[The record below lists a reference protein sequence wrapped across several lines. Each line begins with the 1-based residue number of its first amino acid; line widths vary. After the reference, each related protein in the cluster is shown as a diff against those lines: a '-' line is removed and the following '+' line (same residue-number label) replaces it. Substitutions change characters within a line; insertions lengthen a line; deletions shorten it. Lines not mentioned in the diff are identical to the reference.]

1 MNTLRDRLRPIRG
14 GMTVQNIIR
23 SLNSRVATIESL
35 RGASEKL
42 QEDIS
47 HIDIKEHIAP
57 VYHALHDDIT
67 EGKYVYHYLPGG
79 RGSGKSSFCALELVY
94 QIMADPEHISNALV
108 VRKYAVTL
116 RQSVFATIQW
126 AIEVLGVSE
135 YWRSTV
141 TPMRFIYQ
149 TGQEIRL
156 TGLDDPQKLKSLKA
170 TRGYYRFLWGEEFCE
185 LSGEMEV
192 RNLQQSVLRGG
203 DRFTVLYSFNPPIS
217 SANWCNQ
224 WIQRP
229 DDRAITL
236 QTDYTMVPAS
246 WLGFEFIAEAERLKT
261 VNERAYLHEYMGI
274 PTGSGSEVFENLEV
288 RKIEDNEIS
297 GQVYAGLDFGFSK
310 DPCCFLRVSYSPK
323 TETIYVLSEIYKA
336 GLQNSTLADMIID
349 HGYQYSGSYHYDGLS
364 GTRYRERQVIYADSA
379 DPKSIAD
386 LKDFGLKV
394 KPCTKFGGCVA
405 YRIRWLQ
412 HRKIIVD
419 PVRTPETAR
428 ELQNYSFDT
437 DRKTGEVLSSLPDKD
452 NHSIDS
458 LAYALDRPV
467 YSKKY
472 PA

>member
-1 MNTLRDRLRPIRG
+1 MRNTL
-14 GMTVQNIIR
+14 Q
-23 SLNSRVATIESL
+23 SLTSRIKALEET

-42 QEDIS
+42 QNDIRR
-47 HIDIKEHIAP
+47 IDIKDHIAE
-57 VYHALHDDIT
+57 VYQSIHDDIT
-67 EGKYVYHYLPGG
+67 AGKYTYYYLPGG

-94 QIMADPEHISNALV
+94 QIMNDPDHISNALV

-116 RQSVFATIQW
+116 RQSVFSQIQW
-126 AIEVLGVSE
+126 AIDLLGVSDH
-135 YWRSTV
+135 WKSTV
-141 TPMRFIYQ
+141 QPMQFIFE
-149 TGQEIRL
+149 TGQAIRL

-170 TRGYYRFLWGEEFCE
+170 TKGYYRYLWAEEFCE
-185 LSGEMEV
+185 LSGEQEV

-217 SANWCNQ
+217 SANWSNK

-229 DDRAITL
+229 DERSITIL
-236 QTDYTMVPAS
+236 TDYTMVPES
-246 WLGFEFIAEAERLKT
+246 WLGSEFLTEAEQLKQI
-261 VNERAYLHEYMGI
+261 NLRAYQHEYLGL
-274 PTGSGSEVFENLEV
+274 PVGSGSEVFENLEV
-288 RKIEDNEIS
+288 RKIEDTEIT

-310 DPCCFLRVSYSPK
+310 DPACFIRVSYDPK
-323 TETIYVLSEIYKA
+323 TETIYILSEIYQT
-336 GLQNSTLADMIID
+336 GLQNSTLAGLIID
-349 HGYQYSGSYHYDGLS
+349 QGYNFTGAYAFDGLS
-364 GTRYRERQVIYADSA
+364 GTQYRERQVVYADNS

-386 LKDFGLKV
+386 LKDYGLKV
-394 KPCTKFGGCVA
+394 LPCRKFAGCVN

-419 PVRTPETAR
+419 PDRTPETAR
-428 ELQNYSFDT
+428 ELQNYNYDV

-458 LAYALDRPV
+458 LAYALDRRI